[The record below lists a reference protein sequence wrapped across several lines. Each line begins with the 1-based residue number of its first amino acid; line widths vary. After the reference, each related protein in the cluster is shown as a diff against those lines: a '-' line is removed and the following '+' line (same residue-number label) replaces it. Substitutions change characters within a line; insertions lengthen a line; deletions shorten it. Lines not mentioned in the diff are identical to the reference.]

1 MKKKKEVS
9 TKRDLV
15 EMTAEK
21 SFLEREAVNQ
31 GSIPAPSLLRSESL
45 NLSMLQVGVFFL
57 IKSS

>member
-45 NLSMLQVGVFFL
+45 NLSMLQVGFFF
-57 IKSS
+57 